1 MTESAGAVNSMGGSS
16 STSGPI
22 QTFDPVMKIPVM
34 KRTPKPL
41 RSILRPNTDTEKE
54 LNKEKLGGM

>member
-22 QTFDPVMKIPVM
+22 QTFDPVMKFPMM

-41 RSILRPNTDTEKE
+41 RSILSSTDTKKE
-54 LNKEKLGGM
+54 LNREKRGEM